1 MQANYVQ
8 RLRIQFGKIGPT
20 RFIGHLDV
28 ARTWERALNRA
39 KVPMAYTQGFNR
51 RPRMQFA
58 NALPLGLTSDCEYV
72 DLWLTESAEV
82 EQIKQKLIEKMAP
95 GILIHSV
102 EEVPLRQPSLPV
114 LTREATFRA
123 EIVHAPVTVAEL
135 KEWVEE
141 FLSADEVTRTK
152 KGRKN
157 MGKEYNL
164 RPLVYELGVVEGG
177 IFPTLIMRL
186 KAQDEGQMGRP
197 DEILDALGI
206 DPLDARIHRLRL
218 SLVTESAETE

>member
-8 RLRIQFGKIGPT
+8 RLRIQFGKVGPT

-39 KVPMAYTQGFNR
+39 KVSIAYTQGFNR

-82 EQIKQKLIEKMAP
+82 VQIQQKLIEKMAP
-95 GILIHSV
+95 GILIYSV
-102 EEVPLRQPSLPV
+102 EEVPLNQPSLPL
-114 LTREATFRA
+114 LTREATFQA
-123 EIVHAPVTVAEL
+123 EIVHAPVTIAEL
-135 KEWVEE
+135 KKSVEE
-141 FLSADEVTRTK
+141 FLTADEVTRTK

-164 RPLVYELGVVEGG
+164 RPLVYELRVEEG

-206 DPLDARIHRLRL
+206 DPLDARIHRLHL
-218 SLVTESAETE
+218 SLVTESAEIK